1 MIRKVDLH
9 DIHMTEYKNKNNNNN
24 SNSRPLSIRRL
35 TLLKFIYT
43 RKFRGIIFG
52 EINFFSKSIENQ
64 NAKRLFSFY

>member
-43 RKFRGIIFG
+43 RKF
-52 EINFFSKSIENQ
+52 
-64 NAKRLFSFY
+64 